1 MNQLRVVR
9 RVHRAARDVVALVE
23 QAAAQAGLTAAEV
36 DALAALAERAPCAVG
51 TIATETGYRPSTLT
65 SILDRLAA
73 RGWVTRALSPDDRRS
88 FVVDLTAGGK
98 RAARAL
104 ERRLAA
110 LERAVRRQVARAD
123 LKALETLPARLA
135 PLAKPSRS

>member
-23 QAAAQAGLTAAEV
+23 QAAARAGLTAAEV
-36 DALAALAERAPCAVG
+36 DALAALAERAPCTVG
-51 TIATETGYRPSTLT
+51 RIAAETGYRPSTLT

-88 FVVDLTAGGK
+88 FVVDLTPGGK
-98 RAARAL
+98 RAAHAL
-104 ERRLAA
+104 EGRLAA

-123 LKALETLPARLA
+123 LAALEALPARLGA
-135 PLAKPSRS
+135 LAKPARS